1 MDLFERNL
9 PRPLRRSLRRF
20 FPLVLVAAVG
30 ISGII
35 CASCEDEVSGLG
47 PSTVVFP
54 DSGVSY
60 SSHVEALFR
69 QSCANSHCH
78 GGGDPAAGLDLDTPS
93 YRSLM
98 DHHPRLVLSGD
109 GANSL
114 LILRL
119 TGEVGQQM
127 PLRMQSL
134 SDNQINGI
142 RRWIDEGAV
151 NN

>member
-1 MDLFERNL
+1 MEFVKRYLS
-9 PRPLRRSLRRF
+9 PSLRRVLRRF
-20 FPLVLVAAVG
+20 FPLSLVVAVG

-47 PSTVVFP
+47 PSDVVFP

-69 QSCANSHCH
+69 QSCANAQCH
-78 GGGDPAAGLDLDTPS
+78 GGGDPASGLDLDTPS

-119 TGEVGQQM
+119 TGDVGQQM
-127 PLRMQSL
+127 PLRMQPL
-134 SDNQINGI
+134 TDNQINGI